1 MVQER
6 RSEKMAMNAEQ
17 LQVMTQVIAETLKQ
31 IHDAKTVPGGP
42 TFSSG
47 EDNMKDFIKEMVNQ
61 FKSSGGGQ
69 GHHNRPILDERNFWR
84 LEKFSNK
91 ETDWEAW
98 QANVEVAVAAVHW
111 STSKVMEEVAKMEVV
126 DEEKL
131 EEIYTNIAL
140 DKNWDEDLFMKEI
153 GKACGELYQ
162 HLCLWTTGEANT
174 IVRGVREKDGFI
186 AWRRLLTKFAPR
198 TAARRLQAMMTIM
211 RPSKA
216 KDVRSFGKMLE
227 SWELSV
233 AAFKANFNEK
243 LSMSMQVAVVIGMAP
258 AEIQDIIFQQWKGE
272 GGEVELEKDWKL
284 VRDKIMALVANRVS
298 MSTPVPMEIGEI
310 GQDWHKEGDES
321 GIDERE
327 LNIDAVGGKGDGKC
341 RRCGGKGHF
350 ARECPTPMG
359 KGIEKGSKGQ
369 YGKGEWQTGY
379 AGKGEWQ
386 GGYAGKG
393 LPPQDVKGK
402 GKGKVFQGACFK
414 CGKIGHRSAECRQVA
429 AIEEE
434 EEEVEVGSVW
444 IVGSVELEVDKSEE
458 PYWKIVKGKKTR
470 MKKDKVVEEEIE
482 INQVS
487 RDGWDSFGKAVV
499 TVDSA
504 ADESVCPKD
513 WANMFDL
520 QKIEEGKEL
529 RLRSANGGKIAHYG
543 QRDVVFEVA
552 GEKDTKLMGMG
563 FQASDVKKTL
573 AAVHRLVEKG
583 NRVQFGPKVE
593 DNFIENVESGEKVYL
608 RKHGRS

>member
-6 RSEKMAMNAEQ
+6 RYEKMAMNAEQ

-69 GHHNRPILDERNFWR
+69 GHHNRPVLDERNFRR
-84 LEKFSNK
+84 LEKFSNM
-91 ETDWEAW
+91 ETDREAW

-140 DKNWDEDLFMKEI
+140 DKNWDEELFKKEI
-153 GKACGELYQ
+153 GKSCGELYQ
-162 HLCLWTTGEANT
+162 HLCLWTKGEANT

-284 VRDKIMALVANRVS
+284 ACDKIMALVANRVS
-298 MSTPVPMEIGEI
+298 TSRPVPMEIGEI
-310 GQDWHKEGDES
+310 GQDWHKEGDAS

-414 CGKIGHRSAECRQVA
+414 CGKIGHRSAECWQVV

-434 EEEVEVGSVW
+434 
-444 IVGSVELEVDKSEE
+444 
-458 PYWKIVKGKKTR
+458 
-470 MKKDKVVEEEIE
+470 
-482 INQVS
+482 
-487 RDGWDSFGKAVV
+487 
-499 TVDSA
+499 
-504 ADESVCPKD
+504 
-513 WANMFDL
+513 
-520 QKIEEGKEL
+520 
-529 RLRSANGGKIAHYG
+529 
-543 QRDVVFEVA
+543 
-552 GEKDTKLMGMG
+552 
-563 FQASDVKKTL
+563 
-573 AAVHRLVEKG
+573 
-583 NRVQFGPKVE
+583 
-593 DNFIENVESGEKVYL
+593 
-608 RKHGRS
+608 